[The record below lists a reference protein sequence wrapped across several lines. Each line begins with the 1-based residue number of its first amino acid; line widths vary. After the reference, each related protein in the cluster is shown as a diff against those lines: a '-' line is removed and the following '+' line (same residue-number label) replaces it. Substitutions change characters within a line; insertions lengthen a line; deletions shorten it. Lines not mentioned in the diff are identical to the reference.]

1 MPRTPA
7 AIKIRA
13 CRVGQSHVAGAICTV
28 SKRRAAGLAVA
39 GERGCVCVAQTAQSL
54 PNRPDV
60 LRRSSA
66 RGDLENRGD

>member
-1 MPRTPA
+1 
-7 AIKIRA
+7 
-13 CRVGQSHVAGAICTV
+13 VAGAICTV